1 MADTWSPAQAG
12 IKRQAGM
19 KRKRQ
24 RAAGWGANT
33 AGIAV
38 GVLFLLPVAWLA
50 VSAFKPVRDLGS
62 FPPTLVPLPPTTD
75 NFSAAFVDN
84 NFAPF
89 LLNSLIVGVL
99 TTIIV
104 VCLGLPAAY
113 GLSRTNMRGRGPIL
127 TGLLIVSVFP
137 VIATIP
143 SLYVVLRSLD
153 WLNSYQALVVPYVA
167 FNLPLAIWTMRNSL
181 LPISPQME
189 EAAEM
194 DGASTFRTITQII
207 VPQALPGI
215 FVAAVLTFV
224 ACWQEFLMALSFNS
238 NAAFQT
244 APVGIALF
252 GGAFQLPYGT
262 IFAASLVGLAP
273 VLILVIALRRWV
285 VDGLSTGSVK
295 G

>member
-1 MADTWSPAQAG
+1 MTEQQRPPSSPH
-12 IKRQAGM
+12 R
-19 KRKRQ
+19 RRR
-24 RAAGWGANT
+24 RALRGLGANV
-33 AGIAV
+33 AGVAI
-38 GVLFLLPVAWLA
+38 GVLFLVPVLWLA
-50 VSAFKPVRDLGS
+50 SAAFKPVSTLGD
-62 FPPTLVPLPPTTD
+62 FPPRLLPIPATLA
-75 NFSAAFVDN
+75 NFDAAFGTG
-84 NFAPF
+84 NFASF
-89 LLNSLIVGVL
+89 LINSVIVGLLSTV
-99 TTIIV
+99 IV

-113 GLSRTNMRGRGPIL
+113 GLSRTSMRGRAAIL
-127 TGLLIVSVFP
+127 TALLIISVFP

-143 SLYVVLRSLD
+143 PLYVMLRTIG
-153 WLNSYQALVVPYVA
+153 WLNSYQALVLPYVA

-181 LPISPQME
+181 LPISAQME
-189 EAAEM
+189 EAAEV
-194 DGASTFRTITQII
+194 DGASTLRTIGQII

-252 GGAFQLPYGT
+252 GGAFQLPFGT
-262 IFAASLVGLAP
+262 IFAASLVALLP
-273 VLILVIALRRWV
+273 ILVLVVALRRWV

>member
-1 MADTWSPAQAG
+1 MTEQHRTSLQP
-12 IKRQAGM
+12 R
-19 KRKRQ
+19 RRRR
-24 RAAGWGANT
+24 RATRGLGANI
-33 AGIAV
+33 AGIAI
-38 GVLFLLPVAWLA
+38 GVLFLLPVLWLA
-50 VSAFKPVRDLGS
+50 IGAFKPVSSLGDFPPRLLPIPATTANFDTAFGPSNFGS
-62 FPPTLVPLPPTTD
+62 FLV
-75 NFSAAFVDN
+75 
-84 NFAPF
+84 
-89 LLNSLIVGVL
+89 NSIIVGILSTV
-99 TTIIV
+99 IV
-104 VCLGLPAAY
+104 VCLGIPAAY
-113 GLSRTNMRGRGPIL
+113 GLSRTSMRGRAAIL
-127 TGLLIVSVFP
+127 TGLLVISVFP

-143 SLYVVLRSLD
+143 PLYVILRTIG

-189 EAAEM
+189 EAAEV
-194 DGASTFRTITQII
+194 DGASTLRTIAQII

-252 GGAFQLPYGT
+252 GGAFQLPFGT
-262 IFAASLVGLAP
+262 IFAASLVALLP
-273 VLILVIALRRWV
+273 ILVLVVALRRWV